1 MALFDW
7 LFGRPLATAEE
18 EGEKV
23 GAGAGVPMLGLDALS
38 SAAYGPEA
46 ALAILIV
53 VGTGGIAFANPI
65 TWLIV
70 ALLAL
75 VYFSYRQTIAAYPSG
90 GGSYTVAKENLGVRF
105 GLLAGAA
112 LMIDYVLVVAV
123 GIAAGVGALV
133 SAIPELQPYI
143 LPLCLAILV
152 LITAVNLRGAR
163 ESGVALAI
171 PTYLFV
177 VSLIGVIGV
186 GVWKALVSGGHPEPV
201 ELRPR
206 SWPEPPEAV
215 TWWLLM
221 KAFASGCT
229 AMTGVEAVSN
239 GVAAFREPRVSTA
252 RRTLTII
259 IVILAVLLVGIAY
272 LCKAYGVGAMDQT
285 KEGYDSVLSQ
295 IVAAVAGRGVMYYV
309 TIASV
314 LAVLCL
320 SANTGFADFPRLCR
334 AVALDGFLPNGF
346 AQRGRR
352 LVYTEGIVVIAVLS
366 GVLLIAF
373 GGITD
378 HLIPLFAVGAFL
390 AFTLSQ
396 IGMVVHWLKKPQP
409 AAAPPAAGGDNRG
422 EPVWGSPSEPRPA
435 ESAPAPVPK
444 RDPRASGAALV
455 NGIGALGTGVAL
467 VVILVAKFTE
477 GAWVT
482 VALVALLMAT
492 FTGVRRHYRTVA
504 REVADA
510 RPLSPANLHPP
521 LVVLLVRGWSKVTRK
536 ALRMAMRLS
545 PNVYALHIADDE
557 HRLVELEAE
566 WEKYVTDPC
575 LSAKVPAPQLV
586 VVTSPYRQLYRP
598 LMEFLREMVQTHPD
612 RHIAVVI
619 PELVERRWYHFL
631 LHNQT
636 AAVIKGYL
644 YFSGMERVAVVNVP
658 WYLRGDEEQ
667 QQQPPPTT

>member
-46 ALAILIV
+46 ALAILIA
-53 VGTGGIAFANPI
+53 VGAAGIAYANPI

-90 GGSYTVAKENLGVRF
+90 GGSYTVAKENLGVRC

-133 SAIPELQPYI
+133 SAVPDLREYI

-177 VSLIGVIGV
+177 ASLFGVIGV
-186 GVWKALVSGGHPEPV
+186 GIWKAITADGSPTPV

-206 SWPEPPEAV
+206 PWPEPPEAV

-239 GVAAFREPRVSTA
+239 GVAAFREPRVRTA

-259 IVILAVLLVGIAY
+259 IVILAVLLLGIAF
-272 LCKAYGVGAMDQT
+272 LCKAYGIGAMDQT
-285 KEGYDSVLSQ
+285 KDGYDSVLSQ
-295 IVAAVAGRGVMYYV
+295 VVAAVAGRGVIYYI

-346 AQRGRR
+346 AHRGRR
-352 LVYTEGIVVIAVLS
+352 LVYTEGIIVIAVLS
-366 GVLLIAF
+366 GVLLVAF

-378 HLIPLFAVGAFL
+378 NLIPLFAVGAFL

-396 IGMVVHWLKKPQP
+396 IGMVVHWLK
-409 AAAPPAAGGDNRG
+409 
-422 EPVWGSPSEPRPA
+422 RPA
-435 ESAPAPVPK
+435 PGAK
-444 RDPRASGAALV
+444 RDPRATGAALI

-467 VVILVAKFTE
+467 VVILVAKFAE

-482 VALVALLMAT
+482 VFLLALLMAT
-492 FTGVRRHYRTVA
+492 FTSVRRHYRSIA

-510 RPLSPANLHPP
+510 KPLSPANLKPP

-557 HRLVELEAE
+557 QRLVELEGE
-566 WEKYVTDPC
+566 WAKYVTDPC
-575 LSAKVPAPQLV
+575 LAACVPAPQLV
-586 VVTSPYRQLYRP
+586 VVTSPYRRLYAP
-598 LMEFLREMVQTHPD
+598 LMEFLQELVSMHPN

-636 AAVIKGYL
+636 AALIKGYL
-644 YFSGMERVAVVNVP
+644 YFSGLERVAVVNVP
-658 WYLRGDEEQ
+658 WYLRGDADDE
-667 QQQPPPTT
+667 PPTPAGSAGTATP